1 MESVLQCDTFSSFD
15 GLNFQQNDA
24 CFSSILEDFQ
34 DRTQLD
40 FGFNFPGET
49 LEFTETSSVAPSSQ
63 RRTPSVGEKRKI
75 DSMENFWDSE
85 YFLSSNDCNF
95 VGTYTSQDDYSYPT
109 TTASENFDFNVKVKT
124 LDSGFSLE
132 QSSDLCTANHVHKKQ
147 KVEAASTSPIPNI
160 SSPPFSQR
168 PNSSPSSP
176 QKSTKRRSR
185 EVVRRSTPIPILCP
199 DASIPTSSS
208 TSISSD
214 PTLIPNVFEFKKT
227 ITELDDTT
235 RTVYRDTLLQLARN
249 AESGVFEPSS
259 HNNGMNFESLLM
271 RMMFSFSVPSIS
283 PSFFSTAATASAN
296 TNIDRSHL
304 IANHQNFYN
313 NLQFVPIISSRP
325 NSVQSFRHD
334 GKMEPSAIPHPSH
347 QRSDPFFQKNS
358 APYSSVPN
366 FTLVKPFP
374 IPISATSSLP
384 TSSVNTYRGANDNV
398 KQPVISRH
406 LPIRVL

>member
-1 MESVLQCDTFSSFD
+1 MESVLQCDTFGSFD
-15 GLNFQQNDA
+15 SLNFQQNDA

-49 LEFTETSSVAPSSQ
+49 LEFTETTSVGSSSQ
-63 RRTPSVGEKRKI
+63 RRTPNVGEKRKI
-75 DSMENFWDSE
+75 DSLENFWDSE
-85 YFLSSNDCNF
+85 YFLPSNDCNF
-95 VGTYTSQDDYSYPT
+95 VGTYSSQDDYSYPSNS
-109 TTASENFDFNVKVKT
+109 AAENFDFNVKVKT
-124 LDSGFSLE
+124 LDSGFTSE
-132 QSSDLCTANHVHKKQ
+132 KSTELCTANHVHKKQ
-147 KVEAASTSPIPNI
+147 KIEATSVSPIPNI

-176 QKSTKRRSR
+176 QKSTKRRTR

-199 DASIPTSSS
+199 DASIPAPSSS
-208 TSISSD
+208 NSLSSD

-227 ITELDDTT
+227 ISELDDTT
-235 RTVYRDTLLQLARN
+235 RSVYRDTLLQLARN

-271 RMMFSFSVPSIS
+271 RMMFSFSVPSIP
-283 PSFFSTAATASAN
+283 PSFFSTAATAPNAS
-296 TNIDRSHL
+296 IDRSHL
-304 IANHQNFYN
+304 LSANHQNFYN

-325 NSVQSFRHD
+325 NSVLRHD
-334 GKMEPSAIPHPSH
+334 GKIEAAPLPHHHP
-347 QRSDPFFQKNS
+347 RADPFFQKNGS
-358 APYSSVPN
+358 YSVPN

-374 IPISATSSLP
+374 VPISSSVPIP
-384 TSSVNTYRGANDNV
+384 TSNTYRGANDNA
-398 KQPVISRH
+398 KQTVISRH

>member
-1 MESVLQCDTFSSFD
+1 MESVLQCDTFGSFD
-15 GLNFQQNDA
+15 SFQQNDA

-49 LEFTETSSVAPSSQ
+49 LEFTETTSVGSSNQ
-63 RRTPSVGEKRKI
+63 RRIPAVGEKRKI
-75 DSMENFWDSE
+75 DSLENFWDSE
-85 YFLSSNDCNF
+85 YFLPSNDCNF
-95 VGTYTSQDDYSYPT
+95 VGTYSSQADYSYPT
-109 TTASENFDFNVKVKT
+109 SSATENFDFNAKVKT
-124 LDSGFSLE
+124 LDNGISLDKSAE
-132 QSSDLCTANHVHKKQ
+132 LCTANHVHKKQ
-147 KVEAASTSPIPNI
+147 KVEATSVSIPNI

-176 QKSTKRRSR
+176 QKSTKRRTR

-199 DASIPTSSS
+199 DASIPTTSSS
-208 TSISSD
+208 SSSNSLSSD

-227 ITELDDTT
+227 ISELDDTT

-283 PSFFSTAATASAN
+283 PSFFSTAATAP
-296 TNIDRSHL
+296 NIDRSHL
-304 IANHQNFYN
+304 LSANHQNFYN

-325 NSVQSFRHD
+325 NSVLRHD
-334 GKMEPSAIPHPSH
+334 GKLEATALPHP
-347 QRSDPFFQKNS
+347 RADPFYQKNGS
-358 APYSSVPN
+358 YPVPN

-374 IPISATSSLP
+374 IPISTTPIPS
-384 TSSVNTYRGANDNV
+384 NTYRGANDNA
-398 KQPVISRH
+398 KQTVISRH